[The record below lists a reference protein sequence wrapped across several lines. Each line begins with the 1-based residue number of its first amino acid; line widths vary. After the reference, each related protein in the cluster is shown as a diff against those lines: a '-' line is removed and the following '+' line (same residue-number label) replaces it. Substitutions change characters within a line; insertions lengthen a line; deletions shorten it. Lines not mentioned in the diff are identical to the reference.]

1 MICSEGVWMYK
12 NIKLIAMDLDGTLT
26 QHKQPLEPAH
36 HEALV
41 ALSKKYKLL
50 MAGAG
55 QVMRVFNQLGQF
67 PIDIIG
73 NYGLQYGKYNTETK
87 TIDILRDDSFPVD
100 QEEAERRVTMLREK
114 YGYTDFTGD
123 NVEYHPS
130 GCLTFPLLGTKANP
144 ADKLAFD
151 PDRKK
156 RRAFY
161 QDVVETFHDYNVF
174 VGGSSSFDMSPKP
187 YNKYYALDL
196 YCKEMGLKHEN
207 VLYIGDDYGLGG
219 NDESVYLS
227 DFPYLTIDD
236 YRDFPKLVQ
245 PLLD

>member
-1 MICSEGVWMYK
+1 MDTSK
-12 NIKLIAMDLDGTLT
+12 IKLIAMDLDGTLT
-26 QHKQPLEPAH
+26 QHKEQLDPEHKATLD
-36 HEALV
+36 

-50 MAGAG
+50 MVGAG
-55 QVMRVFNQLGQF
+55 QARRIFNQMNKY

-73 NYGLQYGKYNTETK
+73 NYGLQYAKYNSATGDIETV
-87 TIDILRDDSFPVD
+87 RDLTFPINR
-100 QEEAERRVTMLREK
+100 EEIEEKVTYFRKK
-114 YGYTDFTGD
+114 YGFLEYRGD
-123 NVEYHPS
+123 NVEYHAS
-130 GCLTFPLLGTKANP
+130 GCVTFPILGTKAIQ

-161 QDVVETFHDYNVF
+161 SEVVEAFADYNVF

-196 YCKEMGLKHEN
+196 YCQEN
-207 VLYIGDDYGLGG
+207 GYSHSEVVYIGDDYGQGG

-227 DFPYLTIDD
+227 DFNYLTIDD
-236 YRDFPKLVQ
+236 YRDFSKVVKD
-245 PLLD
+245 LL